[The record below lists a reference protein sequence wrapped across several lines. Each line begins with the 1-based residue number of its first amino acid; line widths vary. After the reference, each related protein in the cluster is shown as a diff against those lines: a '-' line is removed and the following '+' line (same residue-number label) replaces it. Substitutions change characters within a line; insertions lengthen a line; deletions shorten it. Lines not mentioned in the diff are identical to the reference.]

1 MCVSSSTC
9 LSVPCFTYACGRL
22 LVLLQLGCRMHLLH
36 AHMHTHPAGTVPLG
50 QATQPPAAPRAKA
63 PRRSTATF
71 AEGFGPGDGAPEYCS
86 GQGTAGTV
94 ERCMSTVVLPAVK
107 NLMYCTRGVAAIAR
121 TLRHQFPLPLSRP
134 PADVTPLIQYHHE
147 AAQIAQRCNVR
158 CCGSISSRAIPAHSV
173 HCRR

>member
-1 MCVSSSTC
+1 MSEC
-9 LSVPCFTYACGRL
+9 A
-22 LVLLQLGCRMHLLH
+22 LLH
-36 AHMHTHPAGTVPLG
+36 LCLWQVAGVLAAGMPYAFAPCAYAHPPRGYCATWPGHAATGRAAGQNA
-50 QATQPPAAPRAKA
+50 QAINGTL
-63 PRRSTATF
+63 RR
-71 AEGFGPGDGAPEYCS
+71 GLRPGGW
-86 GQGTAGTV
+86 GTRVLFRTRDRGYV

-147 AAQIAQRCNVR
+147 AARIAQRCNVR